1 MDLQLMYLEHDYF
14 KVGYTEVGLA
24 LRILNRT
31 GDIYKSILLAE
42 KRYEKYIFQNIRSD
56 KFSDS
61 FKFRRKNFR
70 TRFCPK
76 ICHAETFC
84 E

>member
-31 GDIYKSILLAE
+31 GDIYESILLAE
-42 KRYEKYIFQNIRSD
+42 KRYKKYIF
-56 KFSDS
+56 
-61 FKFRRKNFR
+61 
-70 TRFCPK
+70 
-76 ICHAETFC
+76 
-84 E
+84 